1 MTMYDGRFPMSLSD
15 KLLPDDLLAAART
28 IRTAAKEAAPS
39 TGIWLR
45 YFLFYG
51 AVFAVG
57 ALAGHFLQQLAII
70 SAASEDGW
78 KMATTLLT
86 IVTGFM
92 ITTMLFTGKV
102 EAAKSL
108 NSVQIEKFTQKS
120 NHLLFSQWITL
131 INHIASL
138 LGVAGIL
145 AIGSSQPRTGH
156 VIVCLVMGL
165 FFLSFLRSMLIPIQI
180 IELHRF
186 VHAALI
192 REKQTEEGEK
202 KIT

>member
-1 MTMYDGRFPMSLSD
+1 MTMQNGRFAMPLSD
-15 KLLPDDLLAAART
+15 KFLPDDLLAAVRT
-28 IRTAAKEAAPS
+28 IKSAASEAAPS
-39 TGIWLR
+39 PGVWMR
-45 YFLFYG
+45 YAFFYG
-51 AVFAVG
+51 GVFAIGV
-57 ALAGHFLQQLAII
+57 LAGYLLQRFGIMS
-70 SAASEDGW
+70 SASADGW

-108 NSVQIEKFTQKS
+108 NSVQIERFTKKS

-131 INHIASL
+131 INHIVSL
-138 LGVAGIL
+138 LGVAVIL
-145 AIGSSQPRTGH
+145 AIGESHPALSYW
-156 VIVCLVMGL
+156 IVCAVVGL

-186 VHAALI
+186 VHAALL
-192 REKQTEEGEK
+192 REKQDEEGSK
-202 KIT
+202 PIT

>member
-1 MTMYDGRFPMSLSD
+1 MTMHIGRLAMPLFD
-15 KLLPDDLLAAART
+15 KFLPDDLLAAVRT
-28 IRTAAKEAAPS
+28 IKIAAAEAAPS
-39 TGIWLR
+39 PGVWIR
-45 YFLFYG
+45 YGCFYG
-51 AVFAVG
+51 AIFVVG
-57 ALAGHFLQQLAII
+57 AVVGHLFQRAGVMS
-70 SAASEDGW
+70 SASVDGW

-108 NSVQIEKFTQKS
+108 NSVQMEKFTKKS

-138 LGVAGIL
+138 LGVAVIL
-145 AIGSSQPRTGH
+145 AIGESQPKLSYW
-156 VIVCLVMGL
+156 IVCGVVGL

-186 VHAALI
+186 VHAALL
-192 REKQTEEGEK
+192 REKQDEEGSK
-202 KIT
+202 TIT

>member
-1 MTMYDGRFPMSLSD
+1 MTMQNGRLAMPLSD
-15 KLLPDDLLAAART
+15 KFLPDDLLAAART
-28 IRTAAKEAAPS
+28 IKNAAREAAPS
-39 TGIWLR
+39 PGVWLR
-45 YFLFYG
+45 YSFFYG
-51 AVFAVG
+51 VVFALG
-57 ALAGHFLQQLAII
+57 CIAGMLLQRLGVI
-70 SAASEDGW
+70 SSTSADGW

-108 NSVQIEKFTQKS
+108 NSVQVEQFTQKS

-131 INHIASL
+131 VNHIVSL
-138 LGVAGIL
+138 LGVAVIL
-145 AIGSSQPRTGH
+145 AIGDSQLSCAYW
-156 VIVCLVMGL
+156 VVCGVVGL

-186 VHAALI
+186 VHAALL
-192 REKQTEEGEK
+192 REKQDEEGGK
-202 KIT
+202 TIT

>member
-1 MTMYDGRFPMSLSD
+1 MTMQNGRLAMPLFD
-15 KLLPDDLLAAART
+15 KFLPDDLLAAVRT
-28 IRTAAKEAAPS
+28 IKSAASEAAPS
-39 TGIWLR
+39 PGVWIR
-45 YFLFYG
+45 YAIFYG
-51 AVFAVG
+51 VVFALGV
-57 ALAGHFLQQLAII
+57 LAGHLLQHFGVMS
-70 SAASEDGW
+70 SASADGW

-108 NSVQIEKFTQKS
+108 NSIQIERFTKKS

-138 LGVAGIL
+138 LGVAAIL
-145 AIGSSQPRTGH
+145 ALGDAQPE
-156 VIVCLVMGL
+156 ISYWLVCGVVGL
-165 FFLSFLRSMLIPIQI
+165 FFLSFLRSMLIPVQI

-186 VHAALI
+186 VHAALV
-192 REKQTEEGEK
+192 REKQEEEGNK
-202 KIT
+202 TIT

>member
-1 MTMYDGRFPMSLSD
+1 MTTQNGRLAMPISD
-15 KLLPDDLLAAART
+15 KFLPDDLLAAVRT
-28 IRTAAKEAAPS
+28 IKSAASEAAPS
-39 TGIWLR
+39 PGIWLR
-45 YFLFYG
+45 YSIFYG
-51 AVFAVG
+51 AVFAIG
-57 ALAGHFLQQLAII
+57 ALAGHLLQRSGVMS
-70 SAASEDGW
+70 SASADGW

-108 NSVQIEKFTQKS
+108 NSVQIERFTKKS

-138 LGVAGIL
+138 LGVAVIL
-145 AIGSSQPRTGH
+145 AIGETQPAFSH
-156 VIVCLVMGL
+156 WVVCGVMGL

-186 VHAALI
+186 VHAALV
-192 REKQTEEGEK
+192 REKQDEEGSK
-202 KIT
+202 TIT

>member
-1 MTMYDGRFPMSLSD
+1 MPLSD
-15 KLLPDDLLAAART
+15 KFLPDDLLAAVRT
-28 IRTAAKEAAPS
+28 IKSAASEAAPS
-39 TGIWLR
+39 PGVWAR
-45 YFLFYG
+45 YAVFYG
-51 AVFAVG
+51 AVFVVG
-57 ALAGHFLQQLAII
+57 ALVGHLLQRFGVMS
-70 SAASEDGW
+70 SASADGW

-108 NSVQIEKFTQKS
+108 NSVQIERFTRKS

-138 LGVAGIL
+138 LGVAVIL
-145 AIGSSQPRTGH
+145 AIGDTQLALSYW
-156 VIVCLVMGL
+156 IVCGVVGL

-186 VHAALI
+186 VHAALL
-192 REKQTEEGEK
+192 REKQDEEGSK
-202 KIT
+202 TIT